1 MLVNIS
7 LDAPIFGGFLWLIFM
22 VDLVLP
28 ILPSRKLIYPTWRK
42 AENHFF
48 AGASDGFA
56 RTYSSESC
64 CRKSWTQKC
73 LGSKGYV
80 SSRKM

>member
-7 LDAPIFGGFLWLIFM
+7 LDAPIFGGFLWLLFM

-42 AENHFF
+42 AENHGLKNVLVVKDMSNPPKDVTSP
-48 AGASDGFA
+48 A
-56 RTYSSESC
+56 T
-64 CRKSWTQKC
+64 
-73 LGSKGYV
+73 
-80 SSRKM
+80 